1 MIDKPISY
9 GRQYITD
16 DDIAAVV
23 KTLKSDFLTQG
34 PKIKEFE
41 SNFATYC
48 NAKYDVMVLLL
59 FILLLWLWAFSRVI
73 RLLRLLLLL

>member
-23 KTLKSDFLTQG
+23 ETLKSDFLTQG
-34 PKIKEFE
+34 PKIKE
-41 SNFATYC
+41 
-48 NAKYDVMVLLL
+48 
-59 FILLLWLWAFSRVI
+59 
-73 RLLRLLLLL
+73 